1 MVGAGVGVIAGV
13 SGSIAV
19 QGGLSNIANIDP
31 WSVFKSGAIGGVIG
45 TISGVASY
53 GVSLI
58 GRSVGSVIGNLL
70 ANTRHLNSGKL
81 ISEAFG
87 LTVSSLMTA
96 GQVLGGAIGGSM
108 AGMAANYTAN
118 VFVEKIYGVEYI
130 VDNPNYVRSGILKL
144 FKWLF

>member
-1 MVGAGVGVIAGV
+1 M
-13 SGSIAV
+13 
-19 QGGLSNIANIDP
+19 
-31 WSVFKSGAIGGVIG
+31 
-45 TISGVASY
+45 
-53 GVSLI
+53 
-58 GRSVGSVIGNLL
+58 
-70 ANTRHLNSGKL
+70 
-81 ISEAFG
+81 
-87 LTVSSLMTA
+87 TV